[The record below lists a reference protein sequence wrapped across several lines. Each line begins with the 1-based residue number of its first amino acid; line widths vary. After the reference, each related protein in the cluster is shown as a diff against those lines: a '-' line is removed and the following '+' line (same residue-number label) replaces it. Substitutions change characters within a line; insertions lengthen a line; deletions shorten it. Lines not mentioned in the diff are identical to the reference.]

1 MNQEEAFPTKYYPTP
16 SRCSLLNFLFYICH
30 GPTVNKTPQQRT
42 KVWEFWWVLAP
53 KCWQSCASEHTA
65 ALPLSIKSV
74 RSTGGCFVHGIEV
87 HYSVGA
93 ERGCCE
99 RRRGYQWVRMDIVR
113 TVKLDG
119 CGSWSSGER
128 WYKKG
133 MDCTDS
139 MAHFKKQE
147 TLVLATLLEK
157 STRVRTKH
165 CPLPRAGLH
174 APFEWL
180 STVSKQGAGAASTYV
195 QWRIYGVMIHFPAL
209 EMCPKE
215 RFFSYSFLQCL
226 EQCLDKDTLA
236 TNREWSC
243 DYSIARWLHA
253 SFYSLF
259 FT

>member
-42 KVWEFWWVLAP
+42 RVWEFWWVLAP

-65 ALPLSIKSV
+65 ALAPSIESV
-74 RSTGGCFVHGIEV
+74 RSRGGCFVPGIGDE
-87 HYSVGA
+87 S
-93 ERGCCE
+93 RCCE
-99 RRRGYQWVRMDIVR
+99 RRWGYQWVRMDTVR

-128 WYKKG
+128 WYKG
-133 MDCTDS
+133 MDCMDS
-139 MAHFKKQE
+139 TAHFKKQE
-147 TLVLATLLEK
+147 RLVLATLLEK

-195 QWRIYGVMIHFPAL
+195 QQRIYGAVIPFPDL

-215 RFFSYSFLQCL
+215 SFFSYSFLQCL
-226 EQCLDKDTLA
+226 VQRLDKDSLA
-236 TNREWSC
+236 ANREWSC
-243 DYSIARWLHA
+243 DYSIAHWLHA